1 MIVYKGGD
9 KVICNGNCVDVASKM
24 KVYVLHR
31 NYLRIAAAARSALYA
46 EARSERR
53 LAECNH

>member
-9 KVICNGNCVDVASKM
+9 KVICNGNCVDVAGKM

-46 EARSERR
+46 ETRSE
-53 LAECNH
+53 